1 MEENNGLEYSSDSTI
16 VVMLPCALGEEQK
29 FQEMKAPEITQLMRL
44 NDTRMKSL
52 VDYEYKVEKA
62 QEYLIENY
70 EELGDH
76 ADEIAE
82 LLGIELQQ
90 TVSFEMTVTIT
101 GSITVPVG
109 KSLWELSEY
118 DFDIDLTCSNSD
130 YELEEYDVT
139 DFNLEEA

>member
-16 VVMLPCALGEEQK
+16 VVMLPCAWGEEQK